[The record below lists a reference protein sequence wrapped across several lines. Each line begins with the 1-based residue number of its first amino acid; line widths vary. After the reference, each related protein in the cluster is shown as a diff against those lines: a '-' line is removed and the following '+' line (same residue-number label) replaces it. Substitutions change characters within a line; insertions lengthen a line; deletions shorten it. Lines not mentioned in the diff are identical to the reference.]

1 MGIRHPN
8 HRLVKKHLT
17 YSVEEV
23 SNLLGP
29 HRNTVREWLRNGLQ
43 VIDRRRPQLIH
54 GKDLVA
60 FLLTRRRSNKR
71 PLRPGQLYCL
81 KCREGKVPR
90 GNAVVYQAQ
99 TPRLGNLVGVCP
111 DCETRMFRRVNP
123 VKMAQVVGQLTVTM
137 PQALEHINESDQP
150 SVNSDFKK
158 DASDHD

>member
-23 SNLLGP
+23 ATLLGP
-29 HRNTVREWLRNGLQ
+29 HRNTVREWLRNGLP
-43 VIDRRRPQLIH
+43 VIDQRRPQLIH

-60 FLLTRRRSNKR
+60 FLLARRKSNKR
-71 PLRPGQLYCL
+71 PLQPGQLYCL
-81 KCREGKVPR
+81 RCREGRIPR
-90 GNAVVYQAQ
+90 GNAAVYQAQ

-111 DCETRMFRRVNP
+111 VCETRMFRRVNP
-123 VKMAQVVGQLTVTM
+123 AKMAQVICQLKVTM